1 MKWKIAI
8 GALLSALF
16 LWLAFRNANLA
27 EVARAVRSANYL
39 WMIPMVA
46 ITLVSFALRAWRWR
60 YLFPGEKPAFG
71 PLFQSTLIGFMG
83 NNVLPARLGEFMRI
97 YAIGQSA
104 GISRSVALGSIV
116 VERILDMSMLLL
128 LFAIVMAAGRLPQ
141 EVRSWGLYLLAFAG
155 PILIGVMIFRAYA
168 ERILPKL
175 ERFLPLVI
183 RARVLRMASNF
194 REGLGVLGRP
204 SDLARATLLSLLM
217 WASLVFV
224 VVCGFRSLD
233 LHLPGDA
240 GGIVLVVMA
249 IGTMIPSAPGFIG
262 TLQYAG
268 VLALRQYG
276 VDHSV
281 ALSFTLIYHASQWF
295 PVTALGFYYFIRQ
308 HMSLKRMVS
317 PGSGER
323 EPTPITWGK
332 HGA

>member
-1 MKWKIAI
+1 MKWKIAV
-8 GALLSALF
+8 GVLLSALF
-16 LWLAFRNANLA
+16 LWLAFRNANLG
-27 EVARAVRSANYL
+27 EVALAVRSANYL

-46 ITLVSFALRAWRWR
+46 ITLVSFALRAWRWK

-71 PLFQSTLIGFMG
+71 PLFRSTFIGFMG
-83 NNVLPARLGEFMRI
+83 NNVLPARLGELMRV

-104 GISRSVALGSIV
+104 GISRSVALGSLVI
-116 VERILDMSMLLL
+116 ERILDMSMLLL
-128 LFAIVMAAGRLPQ
+128 LFAIVMAAGRLPE

-155 PILIGVMIFRAYA
+155 PILIGAILFRAYS

-175 ERFLPLVI
+175 ERFLPPGI
-183 RARVLRMASNF
+183 RARVLQMAANF
-194 REGLGVLGRP
+194 RDGLGVLGRP
-204 SDLARATLLSLLM
+204 SDLARATVLSLLM
-217 WASLVFV
+217 WGSLVFV

-233 LHLPGDA
+233 LHLPADA

-268 VLALRQYG
+268 ALALRQYG
-276 VDHSV
+276 VDPSL

-308 HMSLKRMVS
+308 HLSLKRMVA
-317 PGSGER
+317 
-323 EPTPITWGK
+323 PTSEEAEQGPITWGK

>member
-8 GALLSALF
+8 GVLLSALF

-46 ITLVSFALRAWRWR
+46 ITMVSFALRAWRWR
-60 YLFPGEKPAFG
+60 YLFPAEKPTFG

-97 YAIGQSA
+97 YAIGQSS

-116 VERILDMSMLLL
+116 IERILDMSMLLL
-128 LFAIVMAAGRLPQ
+128 LFAIVMAAGRLPE

-155 PILIGVMIFRAYA
+155 PILIGVVIFRAYA

-183 RARVLRMASNF
+183 RARVLQMAGNF

-204 SDLARATLLSLLM
+204 SDLAWATLLSLLM
-217 WASLVFV
+217 WGSLVFV

-233 LHLPGDA
+233 LHLPSDA

-317 PGSGER
+317 PGSR
-323 EPTPITWGK
+323 EEEPAPITLGK